1 MYPKSSCS
9 QGEVGS
15 IFVVKDGKAV
25 EVMVGL
31 GRTLPDARV
40 EVISGLNDGDTM
52 ITLGRD
58 LVRDGQDVRTVSE
71 TDLRR

>member
-1 MYPKSSCS
+1 M
-9 QGEVGS
+9 
-15 IFVVKDGKAV
+15 VKDGKAV